1 MPVRLLLKSLYKI
14 IREKWIRWNIYDSR
28 SSDPLVIYGE
38 ILSTRLYIILAMI
51 SLVILTL
58 YTSISTQIEDKTVP
72 FPSQSLYESLQK
84 KYAGSLKCPCTEISI
99 LHEKFVKTDPSFHQ
113 VCSSDFI
120 SQRWI
125 DFVFKADSTLIWPID
140 VRTSLSAMWQLIR
153 TFCQSANITIVDTL
167 NQFENSSLINSMLL
181 TEELFEA
188 KVHANLHSL
197 LQMASYNFIQSM
209 TIVNKIPQA
218 NQLVTGLLT
227 NYIAT
232 TKEFGLLE
240 RKYPVYITP
249 SKNISSHIGMFANRY
264 ISKNSTVV
272 CSCNKNF
279 SCPLP
284 GNLYLYNVN
293 ETRGIYD
300 MNKIK
305 ATETLSGIIVDCLPI
320 QMTLS
325 STLECFYN
333 QSCLNILLSSY
344 QKQINISIL
353 DQSLPT
359 RFISTTKIELLINEL
374 FIEEIFNKTNYTEYY
389 SQCKPNICHYTY
401 SSRFNWIYVLT
412 ILFGLFGGIATVL
425 RLITPFI
432 VQLFLFLKK
441 RFFSSAQVQQ
451 VEQSESKI

>member
-1 MPVRLLLKSLYKI
+1 
-14 IREKWIRWNIYDSR
+14 
-28 SSDPLVIYGE
+28 
-38 ILSTRLYIILAMI
+38 
-51 SLVILTL
+51 
-58 YTSISTQIEDKTVP
+58 
-72 FPSQSLYESLQK
+72 
-84 KYAGSLKCPCTEISI
+84 
-99 LHEKFVKTDPSFHQ
+99 
-113 VCSSDFI
+113 
-120 SQRWI
+120 
-125 DFVFKADSTLIWPID
+125 
-140 VRTSLSAMWQLIR
+140 MWQLIR
-153 TFCQSANITIVDTL
+153 TFCQSATTTIVDTL
-167 NQFENSSLINSMLL
+167 NQFENSPLINSMLL

-197 LQMASYNFIQSM
+197 LETASSNFIQSM
-209 TIVNKIPQA
+209 TVVNKIPQA

-232 TKEFGLLE
+232 TKEFGFLE
-240 RKYPVYITP
+240 RPYPVYITP
-249 SKNISSHIGMFANRY
+249 SKNISAHIGMFANRY

-272 CSCNKNF
+272 CSCNTNV

-284 GNLYLYNVN
+284 GNLYLYNIS
-293 ETRGIYD
+293 ETLGIYD

-305 ATETLSGIIVDCLPI
+305 ATETLSGIIIDCLPI

-333 QSCLNILLSSY
+333 QSCLTILILSY
-344 QKQINISIL
+344 QKKINISIL

-359 RFISTTKIELLINEL
+359 RFISTTKIELIINEL
-374 FIEEIFNKTNYTEYY
+374 FIEEILNKTNYTEYY

-441 RFFSSAQVQQ
+441 RFFSKQSQQ
-451 VEQSESKI
+451 VEQCQQSKI

>member
-1 MPVRLLLKSLYKI
+1 
-14 IREKWIRWNIYDSR
+14 
-28 SSDPLVIYGE
+28 
-38 ILSTRLYIILAMI
+38 
-51 SLVILTL
+51 
-58 YTSISTQIEDKTVP
+58 
-72 FPSQSLYESLQK
+72 
-84 KYAGSLKCPCTEISI
+84 
-99 LHEKFVKTDPSFHQ
+99 
-113 VCSSDFI
+113 
-120 SQRWI
+120 
-125 DFVFKADSTLIWPID
+125 
-140 VRTSLSAMWQLIR
+140 MWQLIR
-153 TFCQSANITIVDTL
+153 SFCQSATTTIVDTL
-167 NQFENSSLINSMLL
+167 NQFENSLLINSMLL

-188 KVHANLHSL
+188 KVQATLHSL
-197 LQMASYNFIQSM
+197 RQQASSNFIQSR
-209 TIVNKIPQA
+209 TVVHKITQS

-232 TKEFGLLE
+232 TKEFGSVPPN
-240 RKYPVYITP
+240 YPVYVTP
-249 SKNISSHIGMFANRY
+249 SKNISALIGMFANRY
-264 ISKNSTVV
+264 ISKNSTIV
-272 CSCNKNF
+272 CSCNKNV

-284 GNLYLYNVN
+284 GNIYLYNIS
-293 ETRGIYD
+293 ETLGIYD

-305 ATETLSGIIVDCLPI
+305 ATETLPGIIIDCLPI

-374 FIEEIFNKTNYTEYY
+374 FIEEILKKTNYTEYY

-441 RFFSSAQVQQ
+441 RFFSAQVQQ
-451 VEQSESKI
+451 VTQSQSKI